1 MGLNRRWVTIRL
13 NGMAKNIFSTLTA
26 VLLLGCGSDNVVGGR
41 AELPIGQ
48 ECDIQFRRDALGQS
62 ADLPTSPTVGGINGA
77 TVNIS
82 GTLVSS
88 NAEWVWIK
96 KGNDSIWIPRSVI
109 LLIRV
114 QNPTG
119 PGPVQ

>member
-1 MGLNRRWVTIRL
+1 MRE
-13 NGMAKNIFSTLTA
+13 NGMAKKLIFSTLTA
-26 VLLLGCGSDNVVGGR
+26 VLLVGCGSDNVAGGK

-48 ECDIQFRRDALGQS
+48 QCEIQFRRDALGQS

-88 NAEWVWIK
+88 TAEWVVIK
-96 KGNDSIWIPRSVI
+96 KDNDSIWIPRAVV

-114 QNPTG
+114 QNPTE
-119 PGPVQ
+119 PGPVR